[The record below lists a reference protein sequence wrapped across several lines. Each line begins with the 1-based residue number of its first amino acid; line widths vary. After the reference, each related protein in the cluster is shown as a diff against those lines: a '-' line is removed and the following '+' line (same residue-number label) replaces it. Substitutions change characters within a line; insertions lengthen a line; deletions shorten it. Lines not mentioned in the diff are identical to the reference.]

1 MHDNFSGSSQPI
13 LGVHPPQGPNTGRQS
28 VLWQFPRGLHFWTDP
43 FSCESGHA
51 SFRASLG
58 CAVGPRQVAV
68 LELSGMH
75 TGAAQKTTTTK
86 RTNSNTMPLPHPTAT
101 NIHHSTGGGVAKAVN
116 VRLQL
121 GVRQGGGADISEREL
136 KQMPNSNL
144 QKIFGKNVLP
154 QNWCQ

>member
-1 MHDNFSGSSQPI
+1 MQACGVSPKTVNYNARQLFRVQPANSWCPPTSGSQHWPTISVVAVSQ
-13 LGVHPPQGPNTGRQS
+13 GVAFLDRS
-28 VLWQFPRGLHFWTDP
+28 F

-116 VRLQL
+116 VRLQR
-121 GVRQGGGADISEREL
+121 GVRQEGGG
-136 KQMPNSNL
+136 
-144 QKIFGKNVLP
+144 
-154 QNWCQ
+154 